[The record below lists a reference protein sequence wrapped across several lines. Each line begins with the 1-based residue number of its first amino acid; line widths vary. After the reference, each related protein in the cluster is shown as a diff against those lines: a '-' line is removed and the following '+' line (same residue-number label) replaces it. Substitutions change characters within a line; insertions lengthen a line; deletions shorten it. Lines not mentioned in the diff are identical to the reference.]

1 VSRNSGGWRQSI
13 TSCTADALVLELA
26 FGPLVAMETDL
37 DGIRGVGAD
46 LDEALAELGA
56 IADRVLATHP
66 SGDFVF
72 ALAFLTLST
81 KGLAVAA
88 HVEIAPDSQNGL
100 RTTSWVKCE
109 QILTISKERLMEFR
123 GHLSPKDLLRVEM
136 AVRTVLSL

>member
-1 VSRNSGGWRQSI
+1 
-13 TSCTADALVLELA
+13 
-26 FGPLVAMETDL
+26 METDL

-109 QILTISKERLMEFR
+109 QILTISKERLMEFW